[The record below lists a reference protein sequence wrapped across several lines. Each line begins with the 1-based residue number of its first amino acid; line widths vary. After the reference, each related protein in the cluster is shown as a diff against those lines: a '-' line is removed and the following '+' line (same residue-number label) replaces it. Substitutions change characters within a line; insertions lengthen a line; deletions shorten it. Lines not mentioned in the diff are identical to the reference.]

1 MSTLVGIG
9 WPPPPRHPPGQA
21 MNSMNWHWL
30 NWPPALM
37 SSMTLAAFAVPCTTA
52 TFRVTPRSQFQSG
65 TRWASRPGT
74 GPTSSGMVISAYLA
88 PANPRT
94 GMMAAW
100 ANRSS
105 TLSPVT
111 SSMTVR
117 GFEGA
122 KYAEIT
128 IPDEVG
134 PVPGLLAHLVPDW
147 NWLRGVTLKV
157 AVVHGTANAAKVMED
172 IKAGGQFS
180 QCQSIEF
187 MACPGGCL
195 GGGGQPIPTNVDIRT
210 ARAKAIYAEDAH
222 YGETGRAR
230 KSHENP
236 AVLRLYGEFLT
247 DGPCG
252 HTSHHLLHTEYT
264 ARGTFIDASAR
275 STEESTC

>member
-74 GPTSSGMVISAYLA
+74 GPTSSGMVISAYL
-88 PANPRT
+88 
-94 GMMAAW
+94 
-100 ANRSS
+100 
-105 TLSPVT
+105 
-111 SSMTVR
+111 
-117 GFEGA
+117 
-122 KYAEIT
+122 
-128 IPDEVG
+128 
-134 PVPGLLAHLVPDW
+134 VPDW

-180 QCQSIEF
+180 QCHFIEF

-264 ARGTFIDASAR
+264 ARGTFVDASAR

>member
-74 GPTSSGMVISAYLA
+74 GPTSSGMVISAYL
-88 PANPRT
+88 
-94 GMMAAW
+94 
-100 ANRSS
+100 
-105 TLSPVT
+105 
-111 SSMTVR
+111 
-117 GFEGA
+117 
-122 KYAEIT
+122 
-128 IPDEVG
+128 
-134 PVPGLLAHLVPDW
+134 VPDW

-180 QCQSIEF
+180 QCQFIEF

-195 GGGGQPIPTNVDIRT
+195 GRCGCQRWWGS
-210 ARAKAIYAEDAH
+210 A
-222 YGETGRAR
+222 GRHR
-230 KSHENP
+230 P
-236 AVLRLYGEFLT
+236 RQGDL
-247 DGPCG
+247 C
-252 HTSHHLLHTEYT
+252 
-264 ARGTFIDASAR
+264 RGR
-275 STEESTC
+275 PL